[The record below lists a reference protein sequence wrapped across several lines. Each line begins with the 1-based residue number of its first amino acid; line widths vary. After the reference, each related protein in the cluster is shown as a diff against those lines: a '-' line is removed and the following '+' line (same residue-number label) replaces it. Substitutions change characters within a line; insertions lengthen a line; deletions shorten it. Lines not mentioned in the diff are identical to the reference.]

1 MSNIRMKKRMRNIL
15 FIVVTVLILL
25 IVRIGWLQIGR
36 GEELKTLALRQQ
48 SLDRNINPKRGTIY
62 DTTKQV
68 VLAVSSTVETVTVN
82 PTNIKKEDKERVS
95 KILSEIFQLDYETV
109 LKKVSKRS
117 SIETIARRVEKE
129 KTDELRR
136 WMSENN
142 ITTGINIDEDTKR
155 YYPFNSLASHIIG
168 FTGSDNQGLDGVE
181 AKYEEQLKGKS
192 GRIIRVTDAKGGEI
206 DGVTE
211 EYEEAI
217 DGNDIVLTIDMNIQ
231 SIVEKYLSEAC
242 IDNVCT
248 DGGNVIIMNPKNGDI
263 LAMSTYP
270 EYNLN
275 SPYTINNQEIKNMWD
290 SLSQAEKSTNLQ
302 QMWRNKAI
310 ADTYEPGSTFKLIT
324 ASAALEE
331 GITQTDKEGEFCCT
345 GGIEVSGTRIKCWR
359 YYRPHGSESLRQGLM
374 NSCNPVFIGLG
385 QKIGVEKYYEYLEK
399 FGLLSKTGI
408 DLSGEA
414 KSIFIDKNKA
424 GPVELATISFGQ
436 RFEITPIQLVTAVS
450 AIANGGKKVQPR
462 VVREIIDSQT
472 GEITDINPVVKA
484 NVISEETAKNVL
496 SMMESV
502 VAEGTGK
509 NAQVKGYSIGGKTG
523 TSEDG
528 VNTNKYVTSFI
539 GVAPISDPELVILI
553 TLYNPTGEGGHQGGA
568 VAAPIASQ
576 ILGEVLPYLEL
587 KKDNQTEEE
596 QSIAVTMPDIRNI
609 SIKEAKKIL
618 KENKLEIKLEQE
630 IDEENTIIKEQT
642 PKPGIVINS
651 GNKVYI
657 EY

>member
-1 MSNIRMKKRMRNIL
+1 MSNIRMKKRMKNIL
-15 FIVVTVLILL
+15 FVVISVLVLL
-25 IVRIGWLQIGR
+25 IIRIGWLQIGR

-62 DTTKQV
+62 DTTKQT
-68 VLAVSSTVETVTVN
+68 VLAVSSSVETVTVN
-82 PTNIKKEDKERVS
+82 PTNIKKEDKEKVA
-95 KILSEIFQLDYETV
+95 KKLTEIFELDYEKT
-109 LKKVSKRS
+109 LKKVTKRS
-117 SIETIARRVEKE
+117 SIETIVRRVEKE
-129 KTDELRR
+129 KTDELRI
-136 WMSENN
+136 WMNENN

-155 YYPFNSLASHIIG
+155 YYPYNSLASHIIG

-181 AKYEEQLKGKS
+181 AKYEEELKGKT
-192 GRIIRVTDAKGGEI
+192 GRIIRVTDARGGEI
-206 DGVTE
+206 NGVKE

-263 LAMSTYP
+263 IAMSTYP

-275 SPYTINNQEIKNMWD
+275 DPYTINREEIKNVWD

-302 QMWRNKAI
+302 AMWRNKAI

-331 GITQTDKEGEFCCT
+331 GITQTDKAGEFCCT
-345 GGIEVSGTRIKCWR
+345 GGIEVAGRRIKCWR

-414 KSIFIDKNKA
+414 NSIFIDKNKA

-450 AIANGGKKVQPR
+450 AIANGGKQVQPR

-472 GEITDINPVVKA
+472 GEIKEIETVIKA

-509 NAQVKGYSIGGKTG
+509 NARS
-523 TSEDG
+523 
-528 VNTNKYVTSFI
+528 
-539 GVAPISDPELVILI
+539 
-553 TLYNPTGEGGHQGGA
+553 
-568 VAAPIASQ
+568 
-576 ILGEVLPYLEL
+576 
-587 KKDNQTEEE
+587 
-596 QSIAVTMPDIRNI
+596 
-609 SIKEAKKIL
+609 
-618 KENKLEIKLEQE
+618 
-630 IDEENTIIKEQT
+630 
-642 PKPGIVINS
+642 
-651 GNKVYI
+651 
-657 EY
+657 